1 MPQLVHGHLRFN
13 NDDFLMNDYQET
25 VLKKFKNQ
33 TLEKLV
39 TSLKTNNE
47 QLALMKDP
55 EVVTLF
61 NTEQNIKKILTD
73 SLLILTAMAERE
85 GYALTELMRF
95 M

>member
-1 MPQLVHGHLRFN
+1 MPHLVQGHLRFT
-13 NDDFLMNDYQET
+13 NDDFLMHDYQET

-33 TLEKLV
+33 TSENLA
-39 TSLKTNNE
+39 TRLKTNSE

-73 SLLILTAMAERE
+73 SLFILTAMAERE
-85 GYALTELMRF
+85 GYALTDLMR
-95 M
+95 